1 MRVVRIEPL
10 TSLRFFAA
18 AMVVANHLPATREHL
33 PTFFGQHAVTFFF
46 VLSGFILTYV
56 HWDDFRGGALKL
68 QTARRF
74 WLRRFA
80 RIYPLHLMMLLVFAL
95 WGPHLETNTP
105 AAFVLQ
111 LGLLQSW
118 VPSLL
123 FSFNQPAWSISD
135 EAFFYAVFPFVALA
149 LVRARPTVTQCV
161 FAACIIVLP
170 TMLVVSAVHIPHQ
183 AVMYNSLYFPL
194 TQLPFFLCGVLVAHV
209 FARSELQLKDS
220 LWTTAE
226 IVVFSGFLAA
236 ALVPIAAPLAPTV
249 LTAPLAVL
257 MVFVFAHS
265 RGMLSRLFSAR
276 PLVYLGEVSFAIY
289 MVHLIIVESFP
300 LPVALAAT
308 LIVAVAAHELVE
320 RPAQNLIQRVGSRML
335 GLRVALRRV

>member
-1 MRVVRIEPL
+1 MRAVTIDPL

-18 AMVVANHLPATREHL
+18 AMVVANHLPATRDHL
-33 PTFFGQHAVTFFF
+33 PSLFGQHAVTFFF

-56 HWDDFRGGALKL
+56 HWDDFREGALKM
-68 QTARRF
+68 QAARRF

-80 RIYPLHLMMLLVFAL
+80 RIYPLQLLMLLVFAL

-105 AAFVLQ
+105 TAFVLQ

-135 EAFFYAVFPFVALA
+135 EAFFYAVFPFVALGLA
-149 LVRARPTVTQCV
+149 RARPTVAQCIL
-161 FAACIIVLP
+161 AACIIVLP
-170 TMLVVSAVHIPHQ
+170 TMLVVSAVHVPNQ

-194 TQLPFFLCGVLVAHV
+194 TQVPFFLCGVLVARV
-209 FARSELQLKDS
+209 FARSELQLPTA
-220 LWTTAE
+220 LWTLAE
-226 IVVFSGFLAA
+226 IVLCAGFLAA
-236 ALVPIAAPLAPTV
+236 ALVPISQPLAPTV
-249 LTAPLAVL
+249 VTAPLAIL

-265 RGMLSRLFSAR
+265 RGLLSRVLSVR

-289 MVHLIIVESFP
+289 MVHLIIVEAFP